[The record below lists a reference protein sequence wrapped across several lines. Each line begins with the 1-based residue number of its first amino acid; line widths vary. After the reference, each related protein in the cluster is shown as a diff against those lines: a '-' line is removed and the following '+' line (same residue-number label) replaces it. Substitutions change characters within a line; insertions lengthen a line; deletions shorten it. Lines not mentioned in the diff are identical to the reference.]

1 MSSSIPRSRSM
12 RSATGIPSIPTRTSS
27 SRDASVPR
35 SASPTRLPSLKHN
48 ARAASTAS
56 SPSSSSSSLKNTAGT
71 GTGSTSTGT
80 SNGARAPPP
89 AGGPMPGR
97 LARAMT
103 LATTKEVAA
112 RKEKSAVTNKYPPS
126 TTVTRPSIQTRGR
139 SASISMEGKP
149 KELERR
155 STGLTYSRSSATN
168 LAGPPTLVKPA
179 SSTSRSRDPIRRPAT
194 PTAQPGMPPTTRRA
208 VTPTALPRSN
218 TFAGP
223 VTPTSTKEKT
233 PPSTRI
239 RSPSAGPSI
248 GLSRAATFSF
258 SGRSRNTTRSV
269 TPTTNLSTNSAAS
282 SRAVTPTG
290 PPKLLDRRAPSTEK
304 MASRKPSTEKVT
316 VRKPSTEKVS
326 TSRKPSLATFSRVVS
341 RLSRPSSAGTLLS
354 QDQASQQLKRP
365 SNSSLQRPNS
375 PGKTLS
381 AKPSGSHLTP
391 TSPSKLPANIAA
403 SAEVSKLQAELLQ
416 LYLLHQEAPIVD
428 AEWRASAKAKLGN
441 RFDRLSEESRE
452 VAELESAGLEKR
464 NVLALRRW
472 GSGGRLDEKIQS
484 LESIITNVWSLSDPG
499 GRYARVIQHFEAWI
513 DGVSEMEDARSKG
526 VVLVQGDDTLFIQ
539 DLDAQWKEER
549 EDLIHLL
556 EEWRQQLGDIDD
568 LSRDDFY
575 TEPPDEDEK
584 SSLEKMLDGSR
595 TLMDD
600 MLAELRIME
609 VIEQEAL
616 VREDEW
622 IERMNGSDDD
632 VRVSRVGGA
641 WNEM

>member
-1 MSSSIPRSRSM
+1 
-12 RSATGIPSIPTRTSS
+12 
-27 SRDASVPR
+27 
-35 SASPTRLPSLKHN
+35 
-48 ARAASTAS
+48 
-56 SPSSSSSSLKNTAGT
+56 
-71 GTGSTSTGT
+71 
-80 SNGARAPPP
+80 
-89 AGGPMPGR
+89 
-97 LARAMT
+97 MT
-103 LATTKEVAA
+103 LATTKEVTA

-149 KELERR
+149 RELERR
-155 STGLTYSRSSATN
+155 STGLTYTRGSSTN
-168 LAGPPTLVKPA
+168 LAGAATVVKPA

-194 PTAQPGMPPTTRRA
+194 PTAQPGMPTTARRA
-208 VTPTALPRSN
+208 
-218 TFAGP
+218 
-223 VTPTSTKEKT
+223 
-233 PPSTRI
+233 
-239 RSPSAGPSI
+239 
-248 GLSRAATFSF
+248 
-258 SGRSRNTTRSV
+258 
-269 TPTTNLSTNSAAS
+269 
-282 SRAVTPTG
+282 
-290 PPKLLDRRAPSTEK
+290 
-304 MASRKPSTEKVT
+304 
-316 VRKPSTEKVS
+316 
-326 TSRKPSLATFSRVVS
+326 
-341 RLSRPSSAGTLLS
+341 PSSAGTLLS
-354 QDQASQQLKRP
+354 SDQASQLKRP
-365 SNSSLQRPNS
+365 SNSSLQRSSS

-381 AKPSGSHLTP
+381 AKPSASHLTS

-428 AEWRASAKAKLGN
+428 AEWRASAKEKLGN

-499 GRYARVIQHFEAWI
+499 GRYARVIQHFETWI

-526 VVLVQGDDTLFIQ
+526 VVLVQGDDSLFIE

-549 EDLIHLL
+549 EDLMRLL
-556 EEWRQQLGDIDD
+556 EEWRQQLGEIDD

-575 TEPPDEDEK
+575 TEPPDDDEK

-595 TLMDD
+595 SLIDD

-609 VIEQEAL
+609 VIEHEAL
-616 VREDEW
+616 AREDEW
-622 IERMNGSDDD
+622 IEKMNGDDD
-632 VRVSRVGGA
+632 DIRVSRLGGA

>member
-27 SRDASVPR
+27 SREPSVPR
-35 SASPTRLPSLKHN
+35 SASPTRLPSLKHSS
-48 ARAASTAS
+48 RAVST
-56 SPSSSSSSLKNTAGT
+56 PSSSSSSVTSQKNTAGT
-71 GTGSTSTGT
+71 GSTSTST
-80 SNGARAPPP
+80 SNGARAQPPTG
-89 AGGPMPGR
+89 GGPMPGR

-103 LATTKEVAA
+103 LATTKEVTA
-112 RKEKSAVTNKYPPS
+112 RKEKSALTNKYPPS

-155 STGLTYSRSSATN
+155 STGLTYTRGSSTN
-168 LAGPPTLVKPA
+168 LAGAATIVKSA

-194 PTAQPGMPPTTRRA
+194 PTAQPGMPTTTRRA

-223 VTPTSTKEKT
+223 VTPPSTRDKT
-233 PPSTRI
+233 PPSARV
-239 RSPSAGPSI
+239 RSPSAGPPI
-248 GLSRAATFSF
+248 RLSRAATFAF
-258 SGRSRNTTRSV
+258 PGRSRNTTRSV

-290 PPKLLDRRAPSTEK
+290 FPKLLDRRAPSSEK
-304 MASRKPSTEKVT
+304 MASRKPSAEKVTSRKPSTEKVT
-316 VRKPSTEKVS
+316 
-326 TSRKPSLATFSRVVS
+326 TSRKPSLATLSRVVS
-341 RLSRPSSAGTLLS
+341 RLSKPSSAGTLLS
-354 QDQASQQLKRP
+354 SDQASQLKRP
-365 SNSSLQRPNS
+365 SNSSLQRSSS

-381 AKPSGSHLTP
+381 AKPSASHLTS

-428 AEWRASAKAKLGN
+428 AEWRASAKEKLGN

-499 GRYARVIQHFEAWI
+499 GRYARVIQHFETWI

-526 VVLVQGDDTLFIQ
+526 VVLVQGDDSLFIE

-549 EDLIHLL
+549 EDLMRLL
-556 EEWRQQLGDIDD
+556 EEWRQQLGEIDD

-575 TEPPDEDEK
+575 NEPPDDDEK

-595 TLMDD
+595 TLIDD

-609 VIEQEAL
+609 VIEHEAL
-616 VREDEW
+616 AREDEW
-622 IERMNGSDDD
+622 IEKMNGDDD
-632 VRVSRVGGA
+632 DIRVSRVGGA

>member
-1 MSSSIPRSRSM
+1 
-12 RSATGIPSIPTRTSS
+12 
-27 SRDASVPR
+27 
-35 SASPTRLPSLKHN
+35 
-48 ARAASTAS
+48 
-56 SPSSSSSSLKNTAGT
+56 
-71 GTGSTSTGT
+71 
-80 SNGARAPPP
+80 
-89 AGGPMPGR
+89 
-97 LARAMT
+97 MT
-103 LATTKEVAA
+103 LATTREVAA

-155 STGLTYSRSSATN
+155 STGLTYSRPSTTN
-168 LAGPPTLVKPA
+168 PAGP
-179 SSTSRSRDPIRRPAT
+179 
-194 PTAQPGMPPTTRRA
+194 TT
-208 VTPTALPRSN
+208 
-218 TFAGP
+218 
-223 VTPTSTKEKT
+223 
-233 PPSTRI
+233 
-239 RSPSAGPSI
+239 
-248 GLSRAATFSF
+248 
-258 SGRSRNTTRSV
+258 
-269 TPTTNLSTNSAAS
+269 
-282 SRAVTPTG
+282 
-290 PPKLLDRRAPSTEK
+290 
-304 MASRKPSTEKVT
+304 MASRKPSAEKVT
-316 VRKPSTEKVS
+316 VRKPSTEKVT
-326 TSRKPSLATFSRVVS
+326 TSRKPSLATLSRVVS
-341 RLSRPSSAGTLLS
+341 RLSKPSSAGTLLS
-354 QDQASQQLKRP
+354 QDQASQLKRP
-365 SNSSLQRPNS
+365 SNSSLQRPSS

-381 AKPSGSHLTP
+381 AKPSGSHLSS

-428 AEWRASAKAKLGN
+428 AEWRASAKQKLGD

-499 GRYARVIQHFEAWI
+499 GRYASVVRHFETWI
-513 DGVSEMEDARSKG
+513 DGVSEMEDARRKG
-526 VVLVQGDDTLFIQ
+526 VVLVQGDDSLFIE
-539 DLDAQWKEER
+539 DLDAQWKQER
-549 EDLIHLL
+549 GDLINLL

-595 TLMDD
+595 ALIDD

-622 IERMNGSDDD
+622 IERMNGGDDD
-632 VRVSRVGGA
+632 IQVSRVGGA

>member
-27 SRDASVPR
+27 SRDPSVPR
-35 SASPTRLPSLKHN
+35 SSSPTRLPSLKHSS
-48 ARAASTAS
+48 RAVSTAS
-56 SPSSSSSSLKNTAGT
+56 SSSSSVTSLKNTAGT
-71 GTGSTSTGT
+71 GTGGSTST
-80 SNGARAPPP
+80 SNGNSTRAPPP
-89 AGGPMPGR
+89 TGGPMPGR

-103 LATTKEVAA
+103 LATTKEVTA
-112 RKEKSAVTNKYPPS
+112 RKEKSAMTNKYPPS

-155 STGLTYSRSSATN
+155 STGLTYTRGSSTN
-168 LAGPPTLVKPA
+168 LAGPTAVVKPA

-194 PTAQPGMPPTTRRA
+194 PTAQPGIPTTTRRA

-223 VTPTSTKEKT
+223 VTPPSTKENT
-233 PPSTRI
+233 PPSARI

-248 GLSRAATFSF
+248 RLSRAATFAF

-290 PPKLLDRRAPSTEK
+290 LPKLLDRRAPSSEK
-304 MASRKPSTEKVT
+304 MASRKPSAEKVT
-316 VRKPSTEKVS
+316 VRKPSTEKVTS
-326 TSRKPSLATFSRVVS
+326 SRKPSLATLSRVVS
-341 RLSRPSSAGTLLS
+341 RLSKPSSAGTLLS
-354 QDQASQQLKRP
+354 SDQAAQLKRP

-381 AKPSGSHLTP
+381 AKPSSSHLTP
-391 TSPSKLPANIAA
+391 NSPSKLPANIAA

-428 AEWRASAKAKLGN
+428 AEWRASAKEKLGN

-499 GRYARVIQHFEAWI
+499 GRYARVIQHFEMWI

-526 VVLVQGDDTLFIQ
+526 AVLVQGDDSLFIE

-549 EDLIHLL
+549 EDLIRLL
-556 EEWRQQLGDIDD
+556 EEWKLQLGEIDD
-568 LSRDDFY
+568 LSRDEYF
-575 TEPPDEDEK
+575 TEPPDDDEK

-595 TLMDD
+595 ALIDD

-609 VIEQEAL
+609 VIEHEAL
-616 VREDEW
+616 VREDDW
-622 IERMNGSDDD
+622 IEKMNASDDD
-632 VRVSRVGGA
+632 IRLSRVGGA